1 MTPPGVWRLHAEHVV
16 DRPDVEAPQ
25 GVEPTG
31 TNSRTATPHD
41 HPVRGGKNKH
51 HSDDRE
57 TPCTSHGSFLQSRP
71 LSGPQPTTPAPT
83 GVIACGMYNR
93 RFAAAMAQGRRPDPF
108 RTRKLRPG
116 TAMVLHPEGCGRV
129 ARRRTNTPRRGRDA
143 THAPP
148 PPFIPTHPHKVL
160 TVHAPW
166 RDHLTSIQSYCME
179 FQHQRPLFPSGYT
192 LSPSSLPL
200 IAMLR
205 VPSRIPLLKPQISNH
220 RFHRVTCI

>member
-1 MTPPGVWRLHAEHVV
+1 MTGR
-16 DRPDVEAPQ
+16 
-25 GVEPTG
+25 
-31 TNSRTATPHD
+31 
-41 HPVRGGKNKH
+41 HPAH
-51 HSDDRE
+51 HILI
-57 TPCTSHGSFLQSRP
+57 LQSRP
-71 LSGPQPTTPAPT
+71 PSGPQAATQPPGTPDRDPRDD
-83 GVIACGMYNR
+83 NH

-108 RTRKLRPG
+108 RTRKRRPG
-116 TAMVLHPEGCGRV
+116 TAMVLHSTGCGRV

-148 PPFIPTHPHKVL
+148 PPFIPKTHQPARPCSFFKRIRPPHTVS

-205 VPSRIPLLKPQISNH
+205 VPSRIPLLEPKISNH